1 MPKYVFKCD
10 SEHTI
15 SKYVPIKCSTIPCEE
30 DSCSKTMHRQ
40 MPVLNGPSNVTEV
53 INKYTGITHTQ
64 DHKEKIDAR
73 KAEYYWTVEV
83 PRFVASGIYTLETML
98 ENGWVWV
105 DDNLHVHTQIVPPH
119 RR

>member
-1 MPKYVFKCD
+1 MPKYTFVCPECGRSDQKF
-10 SEHTI
+10 
-15 SKYVPIKCSTIPCEE
+15 VPRLVTEVICSG
-30 DSCSKTMHRQ
+30 CSKTAVRQ

-53 INKYTGITHTQ
+53 INKYTGTTHRR
-64 DHKEKIDAR
+64 DHQEEVEAR

-83 PRFVASGIYTLETML
+83 PRFVASGTYSLETML

-105 DDNLHVHTQIVPPH
+105 DDNLKVHTQTVPPH